1 MPIPKL
7 VCYMCLCAVLS
18 LTLIH
23 YVKAQA
29 ILDYD
34 LGTYLFPEQE
44 PNNTP
49 GNPTLLTVGFNTYDY
64 DDSEQTLRG
73 VFEMKG
79 NVSEGDED
87 WFVISMEMTLELVD
101 SKALK
106 FKLNEIEQRY

>member
-7 VCYMCLCAVLS
+7 VCYMCLYAVLS
-18 LTLIH
+18 LTLNH

-29 ILDYD
+29 VYDYD
-34 LGTYLFPEQE
+34 LGRYLSLEQE
-44 PNNTP
+44 PNNTS
-49 GNPTLLTVGFNTYDY
+49 GNPTLLTTYDY

-73 VFEMKG
+73 VFEMRG

>member
-1 MPIPKL
+1 
-7 VCYMCLCAVLS
+7 MCLYAVLS
-18 LTLIH
+18 LTLNH

-29 ILDYD
+29 VYDYD
-34 LGTYLFPEQE
+34 LGTYLSPEQA

-49 GNPTLLTVGFNTYDY
+49 DNSRLLTVGFNTYDY

-73 VFEMKG
+73 VFGMKG

-87 WFVISMEMTLELVD
+87 WFIISMEMTLELVD
-101 SKALK
+101 PKALK